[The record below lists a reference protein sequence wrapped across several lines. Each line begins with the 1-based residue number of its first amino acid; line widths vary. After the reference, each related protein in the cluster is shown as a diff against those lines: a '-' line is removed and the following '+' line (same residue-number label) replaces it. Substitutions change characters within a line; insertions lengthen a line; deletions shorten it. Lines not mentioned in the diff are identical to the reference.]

1 MRDSNYQSIDPGWDA
16 PARRKAEHD
25 GPMSDNGTPTAV
37 LLHGWPVTTGHW
49 RFLVPALDAAG
60 ITAVPV
66 TLPGLGAVPAPEVTD
81 FRKETLADLVR
92 ARLARDGVTRYAV
105 VGHDWGAT
113 VGYLMAAVAPDSV
126 TALVV
131 EEEILPGVD
140 IEIPPAGR
148 DHYPSWHG
156 PFNRAAGLAERLVPG
171 REAPYYGT
179 FLEQSAGPSGLD
191 PTAVRAYVDAY
202 SAPGVLES
210 GLAYYR
216 TRSQDVDDV
225 RAFSDRPIAT
235 PVLAIGGRYAMGEA
249 VADGLAALATDVTP
263 LVAEQSGH
271 YPAEQEPDEVNQAIV
286 RFLRQ
291 HS

>member
-1 MRDSNYQSIDPGWDA
+1 MT
-16 PARRKAEHD
+16 
-25 GPMSDNGTPTAV
+25 DNRTPTAV
-37 LLHGWPVTTGHW
+37 LLHGWPVTTQHW
-49 RFLVPALDAAG
+49 RLLVPALDAAG

-66 TLPGLGAVPAPEVTD
+66 TLPGLGAAPPSDVTD
-81 FRKETLADLVR
+81 FRKAALADLVR

-113 VGYLMAAVAPDSV
+113 VGYLMAAAAPESV

-131 EEEILPGVD
+131 EEEVLPGID
-140 IEIPPAGR
+140 IEIPQPGR

-156 PFNRAAGLAERLVPG
+156 PFNRAVGLAEKLVPG
-171 REAPYYGT
+171 REAAYYGT

-191 PTAVRAYVDAY
+191 PAALHAYVDAY
-202 SAPGVLES
+202 STPGVLES

-225 RAFSDRPIAT
+225 RALADRPIST
-235 PVLAIGGRYAMGEA
+235 PVLAIGGRYAMGA
-249 VADGLAALATDVTP
+249 TVADGLAALATDVTR

-271 YPAEQEPDEVNQAIV
+271 YPAEQEPDVVNDAIV

-291 HS
+291 HF

>member
-1 MRDSNYQSIDPGWDA
+1 MRDSMYQSIVPESDA
-16 PARRKAEHD
+16 PAGREAEHD
-25 GPMSDNGTPTAV
+25 GPKSNNRTPTAV

-81 FRKETLADLVR
+81 FRKKALADLVR
-92 ARLARDGVTRYAV
+92 TQLARDGVTRYAV

-113 VGYLMAAVAPDSV
+113 VGYLMAAAAPDSV

-140 IEIPPAGR
+140 IEIPQTGR
-148 DHYPSWHG
+148 DHYPTWHG
-156 PFNRAAGLAERLVPG
+156 PFNRAAGLAEQLVPG
-171 REAPYYGT
+171 REAAYYGT

-191 PTAVRAYVDAY
+191 PAALHAYVDAY

-216 TRSQDVDDV
+216 TRTQDIDDV
-225 RAFSDRPIAT
+225 RALADRPIAT

-249 VADGLAALATDVTP
+249 VADGLTTLATDVTP
-263 LVAEQSGH
+263 LDAEQSGH
-271 YPAEQEPDEVNQAIV
+271 YPAEQEPDVVNEIV

-291 HS
+291 HC